1 MNRTRGYSG
10 ISTYKHIQDVFKAIK
25 GEEETAHI
33 FEKVIDKDMDG
44 LITRFRADYPDLK
57 EIDYLLFCYY
67 VAGYDTKTISIIL
80 TEKTPNSL
88 DAKKSRLKKMIMESD
103 AKDKEEY
110 LKYF

>member
-1 MNRTRGYSG
+1 MDIINYYGVGY
-10 ISTYKHIQDVFKAIK
+10 
-25 GEEETAHI
+25 E
-33 FEKVIDKDMDG
+33 
-44 LITRFRADYPDLK
+44 
-57 EIDYLLFCYY
+57 
-67 VAGYDTKTISIIL
+67 TKTISIIL

>member
-1 MNRTRGYSG
+1 MSSKRS
-10 ISTYKHIQDVFKAIK
+10 
-25 GEEETAHI
+25 
-33 FEKVIDKDMDG
+33 MDG
-44 LITRFRADYPDLK
+44 LITRFRADYPYLK